1 MLNTIDKLNIAYN
14 GIFYNN
20 KPMTQSEQMHY
31 LLSKLNLIIEHFNIL
46 DDTTREKIKE
56 LEETVDYY
64 MNSGIV
70 IETEKYLDNMI
81 KKGDF
86 DKIINQKIFEDIQE
100 RLDYNKIAINNLINR
115 VSIIEERLESDT
127 NHSSYRETKLKNNLG
142 ADILP

>member
-1 MLNTIDKLNIAYN
+1 MLNTIDKLNVSYN
-14 GIFYNN
+14 GIFYDN

-31 LLSKLNLIIEHFNIL
+31 LLSKLNMIIEHFNIL

-70 IETEKYLDNMI
+70 IETEKYLENMI

-115 VSIIEERLESDT
+115 VSNIEERLETDT
-127 NHSSYRETKLKNNLG
+127 NHSSYRETKIKK
-142 ADILP
+142 

>member
-31 LLSKLNLIIEHFNIL
+31 LLSKLNMIIEHFNIL

-70 IETEKYLDNMI
+70 IETEKYLENMI

-115 VSIIEERLESDT
+115 VSNIEERLETDT
-127 NHSSYRETKLKNNLG
+127 NHSSYRETKL
-142 ADILP
+142 

>member
-31 LLSKLNLIIEHFNIL
+31 LLSKLNMIIEHFNIL

-70 IETEKYLDNMI
+70 IETEKYLENMI

-127 NHSSYRETKLKNNLG
+127 NHSSYKETKF
-142 ADILP
+142 

>member
-64 MNSGIV
+64 MDSGIV
-70 IETEKYLDNMI
+70 IETEKYIENMI

-115 VSIIEERLESDT
+115 VSNIEERLETDT
-127 NHSSYRETKLKNNLG
+127 NHSSYRETKL
-142 ADILP
+142 

>member
-20 KPMTQSEQMHY
+20 KPMTQSEQKHY
-31 LLSKLNLIIEHFNIL
+31 LLSKLNMIIEHFNIL

-64 MNSGIV
+64 MDSGIV
-70 IETEKYLDNMI
+70 IETEKYIENMI

-86 DKIINQKIFEDIQE
+86 DKIINQKIVEDIQE

-115 VSIIEERLESDT
+115 VSNLEEILESVT
-127 NHSSYRETKLKNNLG
+127 NPSSYRETKIKNN
-142 ADILP
+142 

>member
-1 MLNTIDKLNIAYN
+1 MLNTIDKLNVSYN

-20 KPMTQSEQMHY
+20 KPMTESEQMHY
-31 LLSKLNLIIEHFNIL
+31 LLNKLNLIIEHFNIL

-64 MNSGIV
+64 MDSGIV

-100 RLDYNKIAINNLINR
+100 RLDYNKIAINNLISR
-115 VSIIEERLESDT
+115 VSNIEEILESVT
-127 NHSSYRETKLKNNLG
+127 NPSSYRATKIKNN
-142 ADILP
+142 

>member
-1 MLNTIDKLNIAYN
+1 
-14 GIFYNN
+14 
-20 KPMTQSEQMHY
+20 MTQSEQMYY
-31 LLSKLNLIIEHFNIL
+31 LLSKLNMIIEHFNIL

-56 LEETVDYY
+56 LEETVDYH

-100 RLDYNKIAINNLINR
+100 RLGNIETSINNLINR
-115 VSIIEERLESDT
+115 VSNIEERLETDT
-127 NHSSYRETKLKNNLG
+127 NHSSYRETKIKK
-142 ADILP
+142 

>member
-1 MLNTIDKLNIAYN
+1 MLNTIDKLNVVYN

-20 KPMTQSEQMHY
+20 KPMTESEQMHY
-31 LLSKLNLIIEHFNIL
+31 LLSKLNMIIEHFNIL

-70 IETEKYLDNMI
+70 IETEKYLENMI

-100 RLDYNKIAINNLINR
+100 RLDYDKIAINNLINR
-115 VSIIEERLESDT
+115 VSNIEEILETGT
-127 NHSSYRETKLKNNLG
+127 NHSSYRETKIKK
-142 ADILP
+142 

>member
-31 LLSKLNLIIEHFNIL
+31 LLSKLNMIIEHFNIL

-70 IETEKYLDNMI
+70 IETEKYLENMI

-115 VSIIEERLESDT
+115 VSNIQERFE
-127 NHSSYRETKLKNNLG
+127 N
-142 ADILP
+142 

>member
-56 LEETVDYY
+56 
-64 MNSGIV
+64 
-70 IETEKYLDNMI
+70 
-81 KKGDF
+81 
-86 DKIINQKIFEDIQE
+86 
-100 RLDYNKIAINNLINR
+100 
-115 VSIIEERLESDT
+115 IEERLET
-127 NHSSYRETKLKNNLG
+127 IEHYSSYSETKIKK
-142 ADILP
+142 

>member
-1 MLNTIDKLNIAYN
+1 MLNSIDKLNIAYN

-56 LEETVDYY
+56 IVETVDYY
-64 MNSGIV
+64 MSSGIA
-70 IETEKYLDNMI
+70 IETEKYLESMI

-100 RLDYNKIAINNLINR
+100 RLSGIETSVNNLINR
-115 VSIIEERLESDT
+115 VSNIEESLE
-127 NHSSYRETKLKNNLG
+127 NWH
-142 ADILP
+142 

>member
-1 MLNTIDKLNIAYN
+1 MLNTIDKLNVSYN

-31 LLSKLNLIIEHFNIL
+31 LLSKLNMIIEHFNIL

-70 IETEKYLDNMI
+70 IETEKYLESMV

-86 DKIINQKIFEDIQE
+86 DKIINQKLFEDIQE
-100 RLDYNKIAINNLINR
+100 RLNDIETSINDLINR
-115 VSIIEERLESDT
+115 VSNIEERLETDANQT
-127 NHSSYRETKLKNNLG
+127 SYRETKLKNNLG
-142 ADILP
+142 ADILT

>member
-56 LEETVDYY
+56 IEETVDYY
-64 MNSGIV
+64 MDSGIV
-70 IETEKYLDNMI
+70 IETEKYLENMI

-115 VSIIEERLESDT
+115 VSNIEEILETDT
-127 NHSSYRETKLKNNLG
+127 NHSSYRETKIKK
-142 ADILP
+142 

>member
-1 MLNTIDKLNIAYN
+1 MLNTIDKLNVSYN

-20 KPMTQSEQMHY
+20 KPMTQSEQMYY
-31 LLSKLNLIIEHFNIL
+31 LLSKLNMIIEHFNIL

-64 MNSGIV
+64 MDSGIV
-70 IETEKYLDNMI
+70 IETEKYLENMI

-115 VSIIEERLESDT
+115 VSNIEERLEPDT
-127 NHSSYRETKLKNNLG
+127 NHSSYRETKIKK
-142 ADILP
+142 

>member
-1 MLNTIDKLNIAYN
+1 MLNTIDKLNVAYN

-20 KPMTQSEQMHY
+20 KPMTETEQMHY

-115 VSIIEERLESDT
+115 VSNIEERLESDT
-127 NHSSYRETKLKNNLG
+127 NHVSYRKTKIKK
-142 ADILP
+142 

>member
-1 MLNTIDKLNIAYN
+1 MLNTIDKLNISYN
-14 GIFYNN
+14 GIFDNN
-20 KPMTQSEQMHY
+20 KPMTQSEQMYY
-31 LLSKLNLIIEHFNIL
+31 LLSKLNMIIEHFNIL

-64 MNSGIV
+64 MDSGIV
-70 IETEKYLDNMI
+70 IETEKYLENMI

-115 VSIIEERLESDT
+115 VSNIEEILET
-127 NHSSYRETKLKNNLG
+127 GINHSSYRETKIKK
-142 ADILP
+142 

>member
-31 LLSKLNLIIEHFNIL
+31 LLSKLNMIIEHFNIL

-70 IETEKYLDNMI
+70 IETEKYLENMI

-100 RLDYNKIAINNLINR
+100 RLDYDKIAINNLINR
-115 VSIIEERLESDT
+115 VSNIEEILETGT
-127 NHSSYRETKLKNNLG
+127 NPSSYRETKIKK
-142 ADILP
+142 

>member
-56 LEETVDYY
+56 LEETVGYY

-115 VSIIEERLESDT
+115 VSNIEERLESGT
-127 NHSSYRETKLKNNLG
+127 NHSSYNEINLT
-142 ADILP
+142 

>member
-1 MLNTIDKLNIAYN
+1 MLNTIDKLNISYN
-14 GIFYNN
+14 GIFDNN
-20 KPMTQSEQMHY
+20 KPMTQSEQMYY
-31 LLSKLNLIIEHFNIL
+31 LLSKLNMIIEHFNIL

-70 IETEKYLDNMI
+70 IETEKYLENMI

-115 VSIIEERLESDT
+115 VSNIEERLETGT
-127 NHSSYRETKLKNNLG
+127 NHSSYRETKIKK
-142 ADILP
+142 